1 MKAQTNRRLRQF
13 HNWLGLFFAPMILL
27 LAVSGSMQTFRL
39 NEAGG
44 YGGPPP
50 RWIVWA
56 ASVHKDQRLPR
67 PASAE
72 AGRPATE
79 AAEKPALAKPAP
91 ARPHGNPP
99 SFALKVFV
107 ALLGIGLVISTLMG
121 IAVALA
127 NRTTRPLN
135 LALLAAGAA
144 LPLGFLYL

>member
-27 LAVSGSMQTFRL
+27 LAVSGSLQTFRL
-39 NEAGG
+39 QEEGG

-50 RWIVWA
+50 RWIVWL

-67 PASAE
+67 AASAE
-72 AGRPATE
+72 GERHGPDAVAGPGKPRPA
-79 AAEKPALAKPAP
+79 KP
-91 ARPHGNPP
+91 RGNPP
-99 SFALKVFV
+99 SFALKVF
-107 ALLGIGLVISTLMG
+107 AGLLGIGLTISTLMG

-127 NRTTRPLN
+127 NRATRPLN
-135 LALLAAGAA
+135 LLLLAAGTA